1 MDSGLAYDLP
11 LFRDRL
17 ARDAGG
23 KPLGYD
29 YWDLDPWPYDGDVS
43 RGPFLPI
50 RHGTAVAS
58 ILVREAPD
66 AALVPF
72 RYPRPDMSRMADLV
86 ARAVKAGARI
96 LAMPLGSRKPR
107 RLARFRKRAP
117 WARHPGHRLGGQ

>member
-17 ARDAGG
+17 ARDGEG

-29 YWDLDPWPYDGDVS
+29 YWDLDPWPYDGDTS

-58 ILVREAPD
+58 VLVRGRRRTQPSSRSAIPAPT
-66 AALVPF
+66 
-72 RYPRPDMSRMADLV
+72 
-86 ARAVKAGARI
+86 
-96 LAMPLGSRKPR
+96 
-107 RLARFRKRAP
+107 
-117 WARHPGHRLGGQ
+117 